1 MQASPFAGVGLGPFE
16 DAGGAPASPLDAFR
30 HGSGS
35 SRDARCEEMPRGGK
49 LPPACGAG
57 ARPLHR
63 SQLAHGTRRPALRS
77 RLLARAHGIHPNR
90 HCLACPL
97 RSRSIHRR
105 SLDDA
110 GLLPMAT
117 SAGGGAALPAAA
129 SLGSLAR
136 SASVSNPFD
145 VTELLA
151 RISLLPA
158 TPAPP
163 PALASTGGSGG
174 PRCLSTDGVNRM
186 QWVQPS
192 GEAGLLDVTP
202 GLFNGQTA
210 WGCTAHGVRQRV
222 DLDPT

>member
-1 MQASPFAGVGLGPFE
+1 MRREAQGWQIAS
-16 DAGGAPASPLDAFR
+16 GGGGGGSRTALQGQRCDLAFSRALHGTHPNR
-30 HGSGS
+30 H
-35 SRDARCEEMPRGGK
+35 R
-49 LPPACGAG
+49 L

-63 SQLAHGTRRPALRS
+63 
-77 RLLARAHGIHPNR
+77 
-90 HCLACPL
+90 
-97 RSRSIHRR
+97 RSIRL

-110 GLLPMAT
+110 GLLHMAT

-192 GEAGLLDVTP
+192 GEAGLLNVTP
-202 GLFNGQTA
+202 GLFMGRQLRA
-210 WGCTAHGVRQRV
+210 AHGMQQRV
-222 DLDPT
+222 DF